1 VVPEET
7 TTARGRRYEAL
18 ALAHLEARGL
28 RLLARNFRCK
38 GGEIDLVMQDGAV
51 LALVEVRM
59 RGRAD
64 FGGAAASVDARK
76 RARLITAAR
85 VLLRTRPELAR
96 LPARFDVVAIDGAD
110 QAAAVEWI
118 RDAFRL
124 G

>member
-1 VVPEET
+1 MAPEET

-18 ALAHLEARGL
+18 ALAHLESQGL
-28 RLLARNFRCK
+28 QLLERNFRCK
-38 GGEIDLVMQDGAV
+38 GGEIDLVMRHGDV

-59 RGRAD
+59 RARVD
-64 FGGAAASVDARK
+64 FGGAAASVDGRK
-76 RARLITAAR
+76 QRRLITAAR
-85 VLLRTRPELAR
+85 VLLRTRPELAH

-110 QAAAVEWI
+110 RGASLEWI

>member
-1 VVPEET
+1 MIPEET

-18 ALAHLEARGL
+18 ALAHLESCGL
-28 RLLARNFRCK
+28 RLLERNFRCK
-38 GGEIDLVMQDGAV
+38 GGEIDLVMQDGDV
-51 LALVEVRM
+51 LVLVEVRM

-76 RARLITAAR
+76 QGRLITAAR
-85 VLLRTRPELAR
+85 VLLRTRSELAR

-110 QAAAVEWI
+110 QAAPVKWI

>member
-1 VVPEET
+1 VCPEET
-7 TTARGRRYEAL
+7 TTARGRRHETL
-18 ALAHLEARGL
+18 ALAYLESRGL
-28 RLLARNFRCK
+28 RLLERNFRCR
-38 GGEIDLVMQDGAV
+38 GGEIDLVMQDGPV

-64 FGGAAASVDARK
+64 FGGAAASVGARK
-76 RARLITAAR
+76 QGRLITAAR
-85 VLLRTRPELAR
+85 VLLRARPALAR

-110 QAAAVEWI
+110 HAASVEWI

>member
-7 TTARGRRYEAL
+7 TTARGRRYEAA
-18 ALAHLEARGL
+18 ALAHLESHGL
-28 RLLARNFRCK
+28 KLLGRNFRCR
-38 GGEIDLVMQDGAV
+38 GGEIDLVMQDGEV

-59 RGRAD
+59 RGSAD

-76 RARLITAAR
+76 QGRLITAAR
-85 VLLRTRPELAR
+85 VLLRMRPDLAR

-110 QAAAVEWI
+110 RDATIEWI

>member
-18 ALAHLEARGL
+18 ALAHLESRGL
-28 RLLARNFRCK
+28 RLLERNFRCK
-38 GGEIDLVMQDGAV
+38 GGEIDLVMQDGDV
-51 LALVEVRM
+51 LVLVEVRM
-59 RGRAD
+59 RSRAD

-76 RARLITAAR
+76 QGRLITAAR
-85 VLLRTRPELAR
+85 VLLRARPELAR
-96 LPARFDVVAIDGAD
+96 LPARFDVVAIEGSD
-110 QAAAVEWI
+110 QAAPIKWI